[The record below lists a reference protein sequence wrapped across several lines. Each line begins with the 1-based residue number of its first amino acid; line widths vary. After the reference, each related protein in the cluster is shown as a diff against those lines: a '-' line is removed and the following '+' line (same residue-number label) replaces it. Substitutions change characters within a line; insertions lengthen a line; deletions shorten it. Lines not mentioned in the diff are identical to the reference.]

1 MKEKSKLVK
10 FQIQKVTSLMV
21 LHIIYIMIELE
32 LTSGHVTGASGGQ
45 QLGPSQLSYGHLYTS
60 QPALATDTVSTK
72 MIAEIGAFMALRQV
86 FFSTH
91 FDKVLRVT
99 STGTGMIGISE
110 FGGSPPYSIINRS
123 LESSFGVSY
132 K

>member
-10 FQIQKVTSLMV
+10 FRIQKVASLMV

-72 MIAEIGAFMALRQV
+72 MIAEIGAFMALRQSV
-86 FFSTH
+86 FFR
-91 FDKVLRVT
+91 LT
-99 STGTGMIGISE
+99 STRFYE
-110 FGGSPPYSIINRS
+110 
-123 LESSFGVSY
+123 
-132 K
+132 